1 MRTSQ
6 YLNIGSFCLF
16 IGGSMNSSSIFE
28 QLYSYPVIMAVKNN
42 RDLEK
47 AMENENKV
55 VFVLYGNIE
64 TIPTI
69 VDKLKTKDKIVI
81 VHEDLIEGLSN
92 SYYSAS
98 FIKKYTNADGII
110 TTKASNAAYARK
122 MGLFTVL
129 RFFVFDSMGYENMK
143 QTIKDANCDV
153 IEMLPGIMPNLIKD
167 IKKRT
172 NIPVIAGGLITNKE
186 EIMAALNSDA
196 IAISSSN
203 YKVWQ
208 M

>member
-6 YLNIGSFCLF
+6 YVNTGSFCLF
-16 IGGSMNSSSIFE
+16 VGGIMNGSSVFE
-28 QLYSYPVIMAVKNN
+28 QLYSYPVIMALKNN
-42 RDLEK
+42 KDLENSL
-47 AMENENKV
+47 ENENKV

-64 TIPTI
+64 TIPVI
-69 VDKLKTKDKIVI
+69 VDKLKAKDKIVI

-92 SYYSAS
+92 SYYGAS

-110 TTKASNAAYARK
+110 TTKASNASYARK
-122 MGLFTVL
+122 LGLFTVL

-143 QTIKDANCDV
+143 QTIKNSNCDV
-153 IEMLPGIMPNLIKD
+153 IEMLPGIMPKLIKD

-172 NIPVIAGGLITNKE
+172 NIPVIAGGLITSKE
-186 EIMAALNSDA
+186 EVMAALSSDA
-196 IAISSSN
+196 VAISSSN

>member
-1 MRTSQ
+1 MS
-6 YLNIGSFCLF
+6 F
-16 IGGSMNSSSIFE
+16 IGGIMNTSNVFE
-28 QLYSYPVIMAVKNN
+28 QLYSNPVIMAVKNN

-47 AMENENKV
+47 CLENENTV
-55 VFVLYGNIE
+55 VFVLYGNID
-64 TIPTI
+64 TIPII
-69 VDKLKTKDKIVI
+69 VEKLKCKNKTVI
-81 VHEDLIEGLSN
+81 VHEDLIEGLSS
-92 SYYSAS
+92 SYYAAS
-98 FIKKYTNADGII
+98 FIKKYTKADGII
-110 TTKASNAAYARK
+110 TTKPSNASYARK

-172 NIPVIAGGLITNKE
+172 NIPVVAGGLITTKE
-186 EIMAALNSDA
+186 QVMAALNSDA

-203 YKVWQ
+203 YSVWQ

>member
-1 MRTSQ
+1 MS
-6 YLNIGSFCLF
+6 F
-16 IGGSMNSSSIFE
+16 IGGIMNTSNVFE
-28 QLYSYPVIMAVKNN
+28 QLYSNPVIMAVKNN

-47 AMENENKV
+47 CLENENTV
-55 VFVLYGNIE
+55 VFVLYGNID

-69 VDKLKTKDKIVI
+69 VDKLKAKNKTVI
-81 VHEDLIEGLSN
+81 VHEDLIEGLSR
-92 SYYSAS
+92 SYYAAS
-98 FIKKYTNADGII
+98 FIKKYTKADGII
-110 TTKASNAAYARK
+110 TTKPSNASYARK
-122 MGLFTVL
+122 MRLFTVL

-172 NIPVIAGGLITNKE
+172 NIPVVAGGLITTKE
-186 EIMAALNSDA
+186 HVMAALNSDA

-203 YKVWQ
+203 YSVWQ

>member
-1 MRTSQ
+1 MD
-6 YLNIGSFCLF
+6 
-16 IGGSMNSSSIFE
+16 SSSIFE

-47 AMENENKV
+47 CLENENKV

-64 TIPTI
+64 TIPII
-69 VDKLKTKDKIVI
+69 VDKLKAKDKIVI
-81 VHEDLIEGLSN
+81 VHEDLIEGLSS

-110 TTKASNAAYARK
+110 TTKPSNATYARK
-122 MGLFTVL
+122 FGLFTVL

-143 QTIKDANCDV
+143 QSIKDANCDV
-153 IEMLPGIMPNLIKD
+153 IEMLPGIMPGLIKD

-172 NIPVIAGGLITNKE
+172 NIPIIAGGLIKSKE
-186 EIMAALNSDA
+186 EVVAALNSDA

-203 YKVWQ
+203 YNVWQ